1 MGVRFLNFI
10 GFKNMRLTDR
20 NRAGG
25 DAVFELNGE
34 KLKAEFS
41 FYLQLDE
48 CLSIRLNRHDKKLS
62 TSELEKFIND
72 NRLELKRMV
81 RPDVQ
86 RLRRE
91 KRKELYG
98 VEEFNNPHSLL

>member
-1 MGVRFLNFI
+1 MKFI
-10 GFKNMRLTDR
+10 GFENLRLTDR

-34 KLKAEFS
+34 KAKAEFS
-41 FYLQLDE
+41 FYLQLNE

-62 TSELEKFIND
+62 TAELEKFISD
-72 NRLELKRMV
+72 NRLELKKMV
-81 RPDVQ
+81 QPDVE
-86 RLRRE
+86 RLRRA

-98 VEEFNNPHSLL
+98 VEEFNNPHKNLP

>member
-1 MGVRFLNFI
+1 LKFI
-10 GFKNMRLTDR
+10 GFENLRLTDR

-34 KLKAEFS
+34 KAKAEFS
-41 FYLQLDE
+41 FYLQLNE

-62 TSELEKFIND
+62 TAELEKFISD
-72 NRLELKRMV
+72 NRLELKKMV
-81 RPDVQ
+81 QPDVE
-86 RLRRE
+86 RLRRA

-98 VEEFNNPHSLL
+98 VEEFSSPHKNLP

>member
-1 MGVRFLNFI
+1 LKFI
-10 GFKNMRLTDR
+10 GFENLRLTDR

-34 KLKAEFS
+34 KAKAEFS
-41 FYLQLDE
+41 FYLQLNE

-62 TSELEKFIND
+62 TAELEKFISD
-72 NRLELKRMV
+72 NRLELKKMV
-81 RPDVQ
+81 QPDVE
-86 RLRRE
+86 RLRRQ

-98 VEEFNNPHSLL
+98 VEEFNNPHKNLP

>member
-1 MGVRFLNFI
+1 VCFLKFI
-10 GFKNMRLTDR
+10 GFENLRLTDR

-34 KLKAEFS
+34 KAKAEFS
-41 FYLQLDE
+41 FYLQLNE

-62 TSELEKFIND
+62 TAELEKFISD
-72 NRLELKRMV
+72 NRLELKKMV
-81 RPDVQ
+81 QPDVE
-86 RLRRE
+86 RLRRQ

-98 VEEFNNPHSLL
+98 VEEFNNPHKNLP

>member
-1 MGVRFLNFI
+1 MKFI
-10 GFKNMRLTDR
+10 GFENLRLTDR

-34 KLKAEFS
+34 KAKAEFS
-41 FYLQLDE
+41 LYLQLNE

-62 TSELEKFIND
+62 TAELEKFISD
-72 NRLELKRMV
+72 NRLELKKMV
-81 RPDVQ
+81 QPDVE
-86 RLRRE
+86 RLRRA

-98 VEEFNNPHSLL
+98 VEEFSSPHKNLP